1 MTGAHKEG
9 ILQVCRIICSN
20 PDSQTLLFVCP
31 TGCDFVSKTA
41 SKNAKKR
48 ANKKKDDGND
58 DGEEGAP
65 AADTAGDSAAAP
77 RAAPSGAAAAAAAT
91 GISSITLQQQQ
102 QQEVASDDPAK
113 RARALQKKLRQVCAG
128 GKGIVRGDGL
138 RDAIRMR
145 WMDSHCSISVMQ
157 QAALDG

>member
-9 ILQVCRIICSN
+9 IPQVCSVLCSN

-65 AADTAGDSAAAP
+65 AADTAGDSAAP
-77 RAAPSGAAAAAAAT
+77 RAAQSGAAAAAAA
-91 GISSITLQQQQ
+91 ISSITLQQSQ
-102 QQEVASDDPAK
+102 QQEAASEDPAK

>member
-77 RAAPSGAAAAAAAT
+77 RVAQSGAVAAAAA

-102 QQEVASDDPAK
+102 QEVASEDPAK

-128 GKGIVRGDGL
+128 GAEGG
-138 RDAIRMR
+138 RDLCGAM
-145 WMDSHCSISVMQ
+145 
-157 QAALDG
+157 G